1 MRFSIISLAVMTSL
15 THASELCRVDDEV
28 RLLDN
33 SDYRT
38 LQQENYAS
46 YSRDLV
52 SGEEL
57 LSSPGM
63 ELSLK
68 GKLPSELD
76 LFVETSGKLTTGP
89 ASALTLTETE
99 STNILRA
106 IGRPA
111 EEIAAGSLEALGPV
125 GDALAVGLW
134 AMDVANT
141 FEDESQT
148 AYDRFVSVLSIVD
161 VFGILRIPQQA
172 IDRQIIANRWDSIA
186 SGDHYSYTIHQDL
199 ATEQDQLDKE
209 RWGSYAEGYHQFLER
224 TTLDYMTDVAM
235 KYQLHYQELVHG
247 QTQLAQEL
255 INGIDQALYASLM
268 SHLAPET
275 HNGRVLL
282 SEMRSHC
289 QAENAALFALLTPDT
304 AVSNNNRPSGS
315 SVSERDIN
323 RAYGRLQVCQ
333 TELLGYITSQLKA
346 FTQGDLS
353 GFDQEHTRQVLTRTL
368 AAKKKIVTTTLAT
381 LKQNKDRI
389 IHEMLEEGHRAI
401 NRLFDLNSVPQVY
414 QFIKTQARR
423 AAIDEIVRS
432 ELGRP
437 ATAAELA
444 SGTIIL
450 KETYETC
457 TVNGTWGVDCTT
469 TPAVIRQFN
478 DQQDEVV
485 RAIVPR
491 DRAHYLAMF
500 DDHLDRLIR
509 LGWNSDHHENWL
521 SDVVV
526 VDYQRERHD
535 LTKARN
541 LKSEVQRWLFGD
553 VSGICSKDCLSWS
566 PGYLNSVGVNQNSSL
581 HTINLWLANAPTSP
595 TRTRLSKL
603 KQLVPQAIA
612 AEWNAKGWQ
621 EYRYFAHPYS
631 VDLRTQAPKVYQT
644 LEFAIQHGS
653 TTTEQLVYAAK
664 RAMTGAYQTAHTL
677 EPGWLER
684 EFGDLHR
691 YIAIAR
697 LQRKTTGHSGQ
708 SSTHLFSETL
718 PGHLVRFAS
727 DTPVQNLTT
736 ALNSWLQPANTSHW
750 TIEYGHHTTPPLTI
764 TPPDQQALNE
774 EPVVQQISALNSAMQ
789 TYSNHALQQT
799 SIPLRYALDYTPLQS
814 WVTDLSTN
822 PSVIAVPFMSQ
833 WFEEVDAY
841 LGDVRF
847 TQAKAKA
854 KLEALNAPI
863 SGNR

>member
-1 MRFSIISLAVMTSL
+1 MRLSIISLAVMTSL

-28 RLLDN
+28 TLLDN
-33 SDYRT
+33 SDYRA

-68 GKLPSELD
+68 GKLPNDLD
-76 LFVETSGKLTTGP
+76 LFAETSGKLATGP
-89 ASALTLTETE
+89 TSALTLTETE
-99 STNILRA
+99 STDMLLA

-111 EEIAAGSLEALGPV
+111 EEITAGSLEALGPV

-148 AYDRFVSVLSIVD
+148 AYDRFASVLSIVD
-161 VFGILRIPQQA
+161 VFGALRIPQRA

-209 RWGSYAEGYHQFLER
+209 LWGSYAEGYHQFLKR
-224 TTLDYMTDVAM
+224 ITLDYMTDVAM

-268 SHLAPET
+268 SLLAPDT

-282 SEMRSHC
+282 SEMRDHC
-289 QAENAALFALLTPDT
+289 QTENATLFTLLTPDT
-304 AVSNNNRPSGS
+304 AVSNNSSSQS
-315 SVSERDIN
+315 SVSEKDIN
-323 RAYGRLQVCQ
+323 LAYGRLQVCQ
-333 TELLGYITSQLKA
+333 TELLGHITSRLKA
-346 FTQGDLS
+346 FTQGELS
-353 GFDQEHTRQVLTRTL
+353 GFAQEHIRQVLTHTL

-381 LKQNKDRI
+381 LEQNKDRI
-389 IHEMLEEGHRAI
+389 IHEMREEGHGAI
-401 NRLFDLNSVPQVY
+401 NRLFDSNSVPQVY
-414 QFIKTQARR
+414 QFIKAQARR

-432 ELGRP
+432 ELYRP

-450 KETYETC
+450 QEADETC
-457 TVNGTWGVDCTT
+457 SSIGLLGVSCTT
-469 TPAVIRQFN
+469 TPAETRQFH
-478 DQQDEVV
+478 DEQDEVV

-491 DRAHYLAMF
+491 DRAQYLTMF
-500 DDHLDRLIR
+500 DDHLDRLIKN
-509 LGWNSDHHENWL
+509 GGFAEYHEDWL
-521 SDVVV
+521 SNIIA
-526 VDYQRERHD
+526 DYQRERHD
-535 LTKARN
+535 LEKARH
-541 LKSEVQRWLFGD
+541 LKNEVQRWLFGD
-553 VSGICSKDCLSWS
+553 VSGDCTGDCARWHNS
-566 PGYLNSVGVNQNSSL
+566 YLIKFGVHPNASL
-581 HTINLWLANAPTSP
+581 HTINKWLAAEYP
-595 TRTRLSKL
+595 RGGGRVRVGKL

-621 EYRYFAHPYS
+621 EYRYFAHPRS
-631 VDLRTQAPKVYQT
+631 VDLRTQSPKVYKA
-644 LEFAIQHGS
+644 LEFATQHGS
-653 TTTEQLVYAAK
+653 ITSDQLVYAAK
-664 RAMTGAYQTAHTL
+664 GVLTGAYQAAH
-677 EPGWLER
+677 EQAPGWLER
-684 EFGDLHR
+684 QFGDLYR

-697 LQRKTTGHSGQ
+697 LQRKTTGHSGLD
-708 SSTHLFSETL
+708 STTHLFSETL
-718 PGHLVRFAS
+718 PAHLVRFAS
-727 DTPVQNLTT
+727 DAPEKNLTT

-750 TIEYGHHTTPPLTI
+750 TVEYDSNTTPPLTI
-764 TPPDQQALNE
+764 TPPTQQALSE
-774 EPVVQQISALNSAMQ
+774 EPVVQQISALESAMQ
-789 TYSNHALQQT
+789 TYSNFAMQQRNK
-799 SIPLRYALDYTPLQS
+799 PLRYALDYTPLQS
-814 WVTDLSTN
+814 WVKDLSSN

-854 KLEALNAPI
+854 KLEALNTPI